1 MKSILLFV
9 FTSLLIFN
17 VSANPIGKKKRCKNK
32 TKTLNCGGSGF
43 NKGPSKPLMIGS
55 GIIPISIV
63 VVTAVLASQP
73 NGTK

>member
-9 FTSLLIFN
+9 FTLLLIFN

-43 NKGPSKPLMIGS
+43 KKGPSKSLMIGS

-63 VVTAVLASQP
+63 VVTTVLASQP